1 MNSFFHFLSTLF
13 MVELWRFYLVSTR
26 FYPNSTRTLIYP
38 VSTRIYPESTRLFF
52 YPISTRNV
60 YPASTRSQIN
70 VLFNDLEAI
79 LSQYSLKYGV
89 SEMVNRVYYM
99 VSLAILGFLVIF
111 EPIIPDLLPAELA
124 VDVLV
129 IILGLLLFVLNLLR
143 VLKIKMLF
151 CFRHFLSLFQ
161 MFN

>member
-1 MNSFFHFLSTLF
+1 MMNLFFHFLSTLF

-52 YPISTRNV
+52 YPISTR
-60 YPASTRSQIN
+60 SQIN

-89 SEMVNRVYYM
+89 SEMINRVYYM

-129 IILGLLLFVLNLLR
+129 IILGLLLFVLHLFR